1 MNFIKEDILNE
12 MAISRSDA
20 IDKCEELGIK
30 FIEHFEK
37 IIKEPK
43 SSSVNHWMNEMQ
55 RWLDRINKFVLT
67 QNKKLIPTGDKINWF
82 FNANSTPEIL
92 IKDSTIASKYEDFIE
107 IIIKNNNVKKSF
119 DILSV

>member
-30 FIEHFEK
+30 FIEYFEK

-55 RWLDRINKFVLT
+55 KWLDRINKFVLT

>member
-30 FIEHFEK
+30 FIEYFEK
-37 IIKEPK
+37 TIKEPK

-55 RWLDRINKFVLT
+55 GWLDRINKFVLT
-67 QNKKLIPTGDKINWF
+67 QNKKLILTGDKINWF